1 MVQVFRSG
9 LAVAWGQL
17 PASWA
22 MFDVIV
28 VGKAGGLF
36 WAAAGFVGQ
45 VVREKWN
52 ARVVSVSEPGDAHGE
67 HVTV

>member
-1 MVQVFRSG
+1 MG
-9 LAVAWGQL
+9 AA
-17 PASWA
+17 PTSWA
-22 MFDVIV
+22 RFDVTV
-28 VGKAGGLF
+28 VGKAGGPF

>member
-1 MVQVFRSG
+1 MVQVYGSG

-17 PASWA
+17 PHL
-22 MFDVIV
+22 
-28 VGKAGGLF
+28 GQGLMLLWSEKLVAFF

-52 ARVVSVSEPGDAHGE
+52 ARVVSVSEPGDTHGE